1 MEFDFF
7 SFVAPSRIQSL
18 TRPFGR
24 IKRHRFHTFLELLRR
39 VSHIQLSDVPVGR
52 ATKKSSSFNP
62 LAFPLGR
69 IIYNFTTTLDDQQ
82 SLLEEYEYFRR
93 IFVFIGVV
101 DGSEE
106 QDFSHLQSS
115 LDAWQR
121 RVPHASVAKCL
132 IFDCPPESEAIL
144 QDPRFLLGPRSNSSV
159 NSITRSILCDITAEL
174 LEEFSSLEFS
184 LHARSVIL
192 SPITEMPHLAPL
204 QRTNSFSSMHSPRS
218 STTTPISRTTSI
230 PSVRSVSSV
239 TERSKSLSKGRI
251 ENQLGQLYLLAGRLP
266 NALKHFANAIAIT
279 KSTSDYLWQGLS
291 LELFTVC
298 LMLMAQLHIDVQ
310 IPHNIISMFPSY
322 VDRFNEHG
330 PLKLDFLFSFITE
343 TRNAIDQLYHKST
356 LQPNDSIPGL
366 CFSESILRFSHLL
379 TIVYICNG
387 LTDVALNHIISQSPL
402 RSSKSYSSYIP
413 SKATIYLWIIRAR
426 GQHLN
431 SLSIRENCRIY
442 GAMANMLGTIGFHRQ
457 RSKMLREMLYNL
469 TPAIIESRKQI
480 ASKSSTHPENV
491 TMHTASSLDNIQ
503 TGIDILP
510 LILEI
515 CEEFNLLR
523 LDGTVLNPE
532 TTKWGWTSLQFD
544 VLNELISFCE
554 ALSDYQTI
562 LKLISLF
569 FMISPSYSTSAQQI
583 FLYKTFRKTCLF
595 ASNLGISLQ
604 TPYWDPF
611 MISDMQYSG
620 HPDFEEPKLIHLKAP
635 KTNSSQGRSPFIY
648 NPFLKK
654 STDMQKTNILVA
666 DELVFFNVYLR
677 NPFHFSVDIQEINL
691 NAEGVEVKHST
702 CVTTLRPLTTE
713 MISLSIIPLNAGTL
727 NIRGCNVK
735 VLGCESSVQYFYNKE
750 KEKDALHISLEKMK
764 RNFDEMR
771 PTDVAK
777 HEWNSIPELS
787 IDLKS
792 LNFQVIEKQPKLIV
806 SSKKFSINNLNFAEY
821 ETGELMFT
829 VENVSNTKA
838 THVRISFEDSASK
851 VYEQLKSD
859 KNITADMLFELQH
872 EEYQMPT
879 FRVKNEQPFALEP
892 GEKRKIHVNVIAKP
906 ISGEGTI
913 IFESSCRNDD
923 ESIFYARHLK
933 LPVALNLS
941 KRITLS
947 DWSVLP
953 DMQKDPNYCMLLLN
967 FYNHHSES
975 LKVLLKK
982 KETDV
987 IESRFVKPKADHVFF
1002 LRLARFRIS
1011 EEELSNDIPN
1021 LSFKQFVLSSGMK
1034 KSLENITALK
1044 RRFWVKQCLLEEIQ
1058 ASWES
1063 DDLNRHGQ
1071 VYMKY
1076 HSLTDDMTRL
1086 LLLPSI
1092 QILPS
1097 LKQNGQT
1104 TSHVLPRKPF
1114 TLVLS
1119 FVSREENLRYKL
1131 SWVLLSRSSFT
1142 TIDRQKGLILD
1153 GPNEATLS
1161 DSEKTGTSLVA
1172 ERNFLALTPGIY
1184 QIYISAKSESDDSPF
1199 SDCDVNE
1206 PLVLHAETS

>member
-18 TRPFGR
+18 VRPFGKV
-24 IKRHRFHTFLELLRR
+24 KRHRFHTFLNLLRR
-39 VSHIQLSDVPVGR
+39 VSHIQLSDIPVGR

-82 SLLEEYEYFRR
+82 SLLEEFEYFRR

-106 QDFSHLQSS
+106 QDFSQLQSS

-132 IFDCPPESEAIL
+132 IFDCPQESEEVF

-204 QRTNSFSSMHSPRS
+204 QRTNSVSSMHSPRS
-218 STTTPISRTTSI
+218 SITTPMSRTTSI
-230 PSVRSVSSV
+230 PSVRSVSAV

-291 LELFTVC
+291 LELLTVC

-310 IPHNIISMFPSY
+310 IPQNIISMFPSY
-322 VDRFNEHG
+322 IDRFNEHG

-343 TRNAIDQLYHKST
+343 TRNTIDQLYHKST

-387 LTDVALNHIISQSPL
+387 LTDTALNHIISQSPL
-402 RSSKSYSSYIP
+402 RTSKSYSSYIP
-413 SKATIYLWIIRAR
+413 SKATIYQWIIRAR

-457 RSKMLREMLYNL
+457 RSKMLREMLHNI
-469 TPAIIESRKQI
+469 TPAIMESKKQI
-480 ASKSSTHPENV
+480 ISKSDFPVEN
-491 TMHTASSLDNIQ
+491 TAMHTASSGNFQ
-503 TGIDILP
+503 TGFDILP
-510 LILEI
+510 LILEV
-515 CEEFNLLR
+515 CEEFGLLR

-532 TTKWGWTSLQFD
+532 ITKWGWTSLQFD
-544 VLNELISFCE
+544 VVNELVSFCE
-554 ALSDYQTI
+554 ALSDYQAI

-569 FMISPSYSTSAQQI
+569 FTFLPSHSTSAQQI
-583 FLYKTFRKTCLF
+583 YLHKTFRKICSF
-595 ASNLGISLQ
+595 ASNLGMPFQ

-611 MISDMQYSG
+611 MIMDMEYSG
-620 HPDFEEPKLIHLKAP
+620 HPDFEEPKLIHMKGA
-635 KTNSSQGRSPFIY
+635 KTDSFQGRSPFIY

-654 STDMQKTNILVA
+654 NTEIHKTKTLVA
-666 DELVFFNVYLR
+666 DELIFFNVYLR
-677 NPFHFSVDIQEINL
+677 NPFHFSVDIQEIHL
-691 NAEGVEVKHST
+691 YTEGVEVIHSV
-702 CVTTLRPLTTE
+702 CMTTLRPLTTE
-713 MISLSIIPLNAGTL
+713 IITLSITPLKAGTL
-727 NIRGCNVK
+727 NVRGCNVK
-735 VLGCESSVQYFYNKE
+735 VFGCKPSVQYFYNQQKQ
-750 KEKDALHISLEKMK
+750 KDALHISLEKIK

-771 PTDVAK
+771 STNVAK
-777 HEWNSIPELS
+777 HQWNSVPELPINS
-787 IDLKS
+787 ES

-806 SSKKFSINNLNFAEY
+806 SSRKFSINNLNLAEY
-821 ETGELMFT
+821 ETGELIYT
-829 VENVSNTKA
+829 IENVSNTKA
-838 THVRISFEDSASK
+838 THVRISFEDNASK
-851 VYEQLKSD
+851 VYQQLKSD
-859 KNITADMLFELQH
+859 KNITADVLYELQQ

-879 FRVKNEQPFALEP
+879 FEVKNEQPFSLEP
-892 GEKRKIHVNVIAKP
+892 GEKREIQVNVIAKP

-913 IFESSCRNDD
+913 VFESSCRSND
-923 ESIFYARHLK
+923 EHNFYARHLK
-933 LPVALNLS
+933 VPIKLNLS

-947 DWSVLP
+947 NWSVLP
-953 DMQKDPNYCMLLLN
+953 DIHKDPNYCMLLLD
-967 FYNHHSES
+967 FYNHHSDS
-975 LKVLLKK
+975 LKVLIKE
-982 KETDV
+982 KETES
-987 IESRFVKPKADHVFF
+987 IESKLVKPKADHIFF

-1011 EEELSNDIPN
+1011 EEELSKDIPN
-1021 LSFKQFVLSSGMK
+1021 LSSKQFVLSEGMK
-1034 KSLENITALK
+1034 KSLKNIQALK
-1044 RRFWVKQCLLEEIQ
+1044 RRFWVKQHLLETIQ
-1058 ASWES
+1058 AFWES
-1063 DDLNRHGQ
+1063 DDQDRHGQ
-1071 VYMKY
+1071 VHMKN

-1086 LLLPSI
+1086 LLLPSV
-1092 QILPS
+1092 QILTS
-1097 LKQNGQT
+1097 LQQNGKMA
-1104 TSHVLPRKPF
+1104 SRVLPRKPF
-1114 TLVLS
+1114 VLVLS
-1119 FVSREENLRYKL
+1119 FVSHKENLRYKI
-1131 SWVLLSRSSFT
+1131 SWVSLSPDSFNT
-1142 TIDRQKGLILD
+1142 THRQEGLILD
-1153 GPNEATLS
+1153 GPDEATIS
-1161 DSEKTGTSLVA
+1161 VSEKASTSHIV
-1172 ERNFLALTPGIY
+1172 ERTFFALSPGIY
-1184 QIYISAKSESDDSPF
+1184 QIYISAISEKNELPF
-1199 SDCDVNE
+1199 SNCDVNE
-1206 PLVLHAETS
+1206 PFMLHVETN